1 MSAALAHV
9 QLMSRRECCLCD
21 VAKQVVEDA
30 AARGLCTWETVNV
43 DTDNA
48 LLVKYG
54 NDVPVLLI
62 NGEKRFMHRVSPEE
76 LHQAL
81 EAVAC

>member
-1 MSAALAHV
+1 MSTSLAHV
-9 QLMSRRECCLCD
+9 QLMSRRQCCLCD
-21 VAKQVVEDA
+21 VAGQVIGDA
-30 AARGLCTWETVNV
+30 AAQGLCTWEIVHV
-43 DTDNA
+43 DTDKA

-62 NGEKRFMHRVSPEE
+62 NGEKRFMHRISPEA

-81 EAVAC
+81 EAVTC

>member
-1 MSAALAHV
+1 MGLAHV

-21 VAKQVVEDA
+21 VAKEVVEKA
-30 AARGLCTWETVNV
+30 AAQGLCTWETVNV
-43 DTDNA
+43 DTDKA

-54 NDVPVLLI
+54 LDVPVLLI

-76 LHQAL
+76 LQSAL
-81 EAVAC
+81 EAAQC